1 LILQVGR
8 WAMREA
14 ARTAA
19 ALRAKGLPP
28 VRIAVNVSPIQLRQ
42 KDFAASVEAAIAAA
56 GGAPHGLDLEIT
68 ESVIMHDIDANVRVL
83 SQVRGMGVELAI
95 DDFGTGYSSLAYIGR
110 LPVSVIKIDRAF
122 IRNLDSDAESKPIVR
137 TIISLTHALGRKV
150 VAEGVETEGQ
160 ARLLRQLRCDQY
172 QGYLFSKPL
181 PAEEIERLLLSHA
194 SKEK

>member
-1 LILQVGR
+1 
-8 WAMREA
+8 M
-14 ARTAA
+14 
-19 ALRAKGLPP
+19 ALAGCGDGTETK
-28 VRIAVNVSPIQLRQ
+28 S
-42 KDFAASVEAAIAAA
+42 ASQAA
-56 GGAPHGLDLEIT
+56 GATNGI
-68 ESVIMHDIDANVRVL
+68 VL
-83 SQVRGMGVELAI
+83 NRGNGVEPKSLDPAVI
-95 DDFGTGYSSLAYIGR
+95 DGIWEAQISGDMILGLTTE
-110 LPVSVIKIDRAF
+110 
-122 IRNLDSDAESKPIVR
+122 DAESKPIVR

>member
-1 LILQVGR
+1 
-8 WAMREA
+8 
-14 ARTAA
+14 
-19 ALRAKGLPP
+19 
-28 VRIAVNVSPIQLRQ
+28 
-42 KDFAASVEAAIAAA
+42 
-56 GGAPHGLDLEIT
+56 
-68 ESVIMHDIDANVRVL
+68 
-83 SQVRGMGVELAI
+83 
-95 DDFGTGYSSLAYIGR
+95 
-110 LPVSVIKIDRAF
+110 VIKIDRAF
-122 IRNLDSDAESKPIVR
+122 IRNLDSDAESMPIVQ

>member
-1 LILQVGR
+1 
-8 WAMREA
+8 
-14 ARTAA
+14 
-19 ALRAKGLPP
+19 
-28 VRIAVNVSPIQLRQ
+28 
-42 KDFAASVEAAIAAA
+42 
-56 GGAPHGLDLEIT
+56 
-68 ESVIMHDIDANVRVL
+68 
-83 SQVRGMGVELAI
+83 VRGMGVELAI